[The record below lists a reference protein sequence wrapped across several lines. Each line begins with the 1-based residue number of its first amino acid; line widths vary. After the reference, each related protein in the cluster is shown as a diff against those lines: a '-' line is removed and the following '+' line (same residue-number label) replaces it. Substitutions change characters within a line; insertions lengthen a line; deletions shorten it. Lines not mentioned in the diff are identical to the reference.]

1 MSRVTEQLAKFLRRT
16 RYEDIPPDCVQTAKL
31 CVLDFLGVSLLGAKE
46 PAATIL
52 NDFLSRGGG
61 PPESTILYYG
71 RKSSAMS
78 AALANGT
85 FGHAL
90 DFDDDSSTGAGHLT
104 TCIAPAL
111 LALAEKLGRGGREI
125 LLCFVLAYEVGSI
138 LARTLEPEETQRGW
152 HATSTIGTFAATAG
166 AAKLLRLGENQIAQA
181 FGIAATQTSGLRRN
195 FGTMC
200 KPFHAGKAAQKAVE
214 SSLLAQMGFS
224 ADEEIFDGKWGIFE
238 VFSGRSPQF
247 ERLGFRIREN
257 WFKPYPSCGCTHS
270 ALDAAISLRGRSQI
284 DPRRI
289 ERVEVGVLPIAFDT
303 LLFDHPRTPY
313 EAKFS
318 MPFCVSLALLQG
330 EVLVDHFSLET
341 MKDPLLNRL
350 MKKVVMEAD
359 PGLAGGGYRGTY
371 GASLRIRMSGGE
383 TLEEKVLAPRGH
395 PRNPL
400 STEALLAK
408 FRGCAQPL
416 LSARRVHTV
425 SDMIMNLE
433 KMRNVRA
440 LMRSLKGARRK

>member
-1 MSRVTEQLAKFLRRT
+1 MSRVTEQLVKFLRET
-16 RYEDIPPDCVQTAKL
+16 RYEDIPPDCIQTAKL
-31 CVLDFLGVSLLGAKE
+31 CLLDFIGVSLLGSKE
-46 PAATIL
+46 PAAKII
-52 NDFLSRGGG
+52 NDFLARCGG

-71 RKSSAMS
+71 RKSSALS

-111 LALAEKLGRGGREI
+111 LALAEKEVKAGREI
-125 LLCFVLAYEVGSI
+125 LLSFVLAYEVGSM
-138 LARTLEPEETQRGW
+138 LARTLEPKETQRGW
-152 HATSTIGTFAATAG
+152 HATSTIGTLAATAG
-166 AAKLLRLGENQIAQA
+166 AAKLLDLDEEEICHA
-181 FGIAATQTSGLRRN
+181 FGVAATQTSGLRRS

-200 KPFHAGKAAQKAVE
+200 KPFHAGKAAQKGVE
-214 SSLLAQMGFS
+214 SSLLAQMGFT
-224 ADEEIFDGKWGIFE
+224 ADEKIFEGKWGLFE
-238 VFSGRSPQF
+238 VFSGEKAQV
-247 ERLGFRIREN
+247 ERQGFLIREN

-270 ALDAAISLRGRSQI
+270 ALDAAISLRGRYEI
-284 DPRRI
+284 DPRKI

-303 LLFDHPRTPY
+303 LVYEHPRTPY

-330 EVLVDHFSLET
+330 EVSVDGFSLAQ

-350 MKKVVMEAD
+350 MNKVFMEAD
-359 PGLAGGGYRGTY
+359 PALAGGGYRGTY
-371 GASLRIRMSGGE
+371 GATLRIQMSGRE

-400 STEALLAK
+400 PEETLLAK
-408 FRGCAQPL
+408 FRDCAKSL
-416 LSARRVHTV
+416 LPPQRVHSV
-425 SDMIMNLE
+425 ADMIMNLE
-433 KMRNVRA
+433 KMGNVKD
-440 LMRSLKGARRK
+440 LMRSLKGTRKE